1 MSNVQLD
8 TKVIYRF
15 NLEDIRKEQV
25 TADRELFDALA
36 VVNAAKAKLA
46 AKKAAFDQLEAQLA
60 LA

>member
-8 TKVIYRF
+8 TKVIYKF

>member
-1 MSNVQLD
+1 LSNVQLD